1 MKLLFV
7 TPRFPYPL
15 LRGDQ
20 VVSYHRIRTLGQRH
34 EITLLTFYEHPSE
47 LENID
52 YISPYCK
59 TIHTVRLPKW
69 QSRFNVVKGVFN
81 FQLPLQ
87 LSYYQSD
94 EFQDRINYILA
105 DNNFDL
111 IHLFLIRVAPYFHHI
126 STPKL
131 LEIIDSMQLNLQRR
145 IALEHLPKRWLFQE
159 ELRRIIQYE
168 QNLHNFFDHM
178 VVVSEK
184 DRQFIPSK
192 RVKVI
197 PNGIDTRLFCPLEQP
212 LLKPTLIFSGNMS
225 YAPNCHAVKWFVKSC
240 LPIIQRT
247 IPEVSFLIAGAN
259 PSREVC
265 SLGQT
270 PGVTVTGFVK
280 SMPSILRQAN
290 VAIAPMQSG
299 SGIQNKIL
307 EAMASGLPVVTT
319 TLGLGSLKAK
329 LGKEIMVAD
338 SPEDFAKTTITL
350 LKDTELAGKVGSQ
363 AREFVVNK
371 HSWKVAANQIE
382 ELYGHILN
390 QKFEVDSL
398 ER

>member
-34 EITLLTFYEHPSE
+34 KITLLTFYEHPSE

-52 YISPYCK
+52 YISPYCE
-59 TIHTVRLPKW
+59 TIHTVRLTKL
-69 QSRFNVVKGVFN
+69 QSIFNIVKGVLN
-81 FQLPLQ
+81 LQLPLQ
-87 LSYYQSD
+87 LSYYQSE
-94 EFQDRINYILA
+94 EFQYKINSILT
-105 DNNFDL
+105 DNSFDL
-111 IHLFLIRVAPYFHHI
+111 IHIFLIRVAPYFHHI
-126 STPKL
+126 STPKV

-145 IALEHLPKRWLFQE
+145 IALEYLPKRWIFQE

-168 QNLHNFFDHM
+168 HNLHNFFDHM

-197 PNGIDTRLFCPLEQP
+197 PNGIDTRLFCPVGQP
-212 LLKPTLIFSGNMS
+212 PLKPTLIFSGNMS

-240 LPIIQRT
+240 LPIIQQT

-280 SMPSILRQAN
+280 SMPTILRQAN

-319 TLGLGSLKAK
+319 TLGLGSLKATP
-329 LGKEIMVAD
+329 GKEIMVAD

-350 LKDTELAGKVGSQ
+350 LKDTELAGKVGHQ

-382 ELYGHILN
+382 ELYGHILS
-390 QKFEVDSL
+390 QKIEVDSL